1 MRFAALSPVGL
12 HYRISGNPKG
22 PAVLFLN
29 PLGTDLRLWN
39 RVIPGFQERFRVIR
53 VDHRGQGLSD
63 APEGPYTI
71 FEMAED
77 VARLLDHLEIR
88 SASVIGL
95 SIGGMVAQ
103 ALASIRPEL
112 VFRLILCDTGAV
124 IGTPESWEER
134 RQAVLSGGM
143 EAVADATLERWLPE
157 EYRNGHPEELSLWR
171 NLLLRTSLQGY
182 LGACAALRDA
192 DLTESTRALSVPS
205 LVLCGSEDQ
214 VTPPSL
220 GEALADLITGAEF
233 DLIEGAAHL
242 PCLDRSELLG
252 HRIRQFLAG

>member
-12 HYRISGNPKG
+12 HYRISGNPRG

-53 VDHRGQGLSD
+53 MDHRGQGLSD
-63 APEGPYTI
+63 APAGPYTV

-88 SASVIGL
+88 SASVVGL
-95 SIGGMVAQ
+95 SIGGLIAQ
-103 ALASIRPEL
+103 ALATLRPEL

-124 IGTPESWEER
+124 IGTPEGWEER
-134 RQAVLSGGM
+134 IQAVTSGGL
-143 EAVADATLERWLPE
+143 EAVAAATLERWLPA
-157 EYRNGHPEELSLWR
+157 EYRQDHPEEGALWQ
-171 NLLLRTSLQGY
+171 NLLLRTSRQGY

-192 DLTESTRALSVPS
+192 NLTESTRALSVPA
-205 LVLCGSEDQ
+205 LVLCGSEDT

-220 GEALADLITGAEF
+220 GEELAGLISGAEF

-252 HRIRQFLAG
+252 HRIRQFLSR